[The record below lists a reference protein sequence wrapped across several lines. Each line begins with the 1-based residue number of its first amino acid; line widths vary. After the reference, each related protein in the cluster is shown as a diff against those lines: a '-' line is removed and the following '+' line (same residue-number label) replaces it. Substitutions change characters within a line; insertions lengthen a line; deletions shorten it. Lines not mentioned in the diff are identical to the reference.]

1 MSMCDKAIYSAA
13 DHEDEDEDGVIAVW
27 LCMTSVGTCQDSL
40 GLIYYSVCVSLSIY
54 TLSCLLS
61 IHKRMDISSLYIF

>member
-13 DHEDEDEDGVIAVW
+13 DHEDEDGAIAVW

-40 GLIYYSVCVSLSIY
+40 GLIYYSVCVYIY
-54 TLSCLLS
+54 IYFLA
-61 IHKRMDISSLYIF
+61 